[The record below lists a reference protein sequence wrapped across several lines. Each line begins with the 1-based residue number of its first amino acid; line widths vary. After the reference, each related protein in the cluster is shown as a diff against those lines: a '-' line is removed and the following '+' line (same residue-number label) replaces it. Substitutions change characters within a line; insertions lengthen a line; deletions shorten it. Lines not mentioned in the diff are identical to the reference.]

1 MNIASPTISIVVNTT
16 DRAKPLATLLQALEH
31 QSYPHFEVIAVVG
44 PTKDNTLDVLAPY
57 GQRVQVLRCHRA
69 NLSQSRNV
77 GLLAAHGDIVAYIDD
92 DAVPSYRWLEQL
104 ARLFTDE
111 ALAGTGGTVFMVHP
125 AKPVIQHRL
134 GIVSSLAEQTDIRS
148 SWLDPLV
155 PGGSGKQWAGRM
167 MGTNMAYRRRD
178 LLAVGGFDPF
188 FEWLYDDT
196 DIALRLVNAGK
207 IVHPVKEAVVYHVPA
222 SSRNRQARS
231 YNARW
236 WVQTKSVIYFVLKY
250 GPAAGESRREMALRC
265 LHYVHGHL
273 LWEQQLRQQGRITRR
288 QLWKMQREEIK
299 SAVVGAYHGLFTP
312 RKLLTESDFSMNES
326 ENAEIRPF
334 PNPQSSQQP
343 AIDPVSGRRP
353 AITLPDQPL
362 RLCLLSAAYP
372 PDQYEG
378 VGRLTNLMAQGLFE
392 IGHTVHVITRGQQE
406 TVSFYDGAYV
416 HKIPMPNRYGR
427 YRMFPK
433 LYHSLNHSHA
443 VHDKVRR
450 LILNDGIQIVDS
462 PLWQY
467 DGLVTA
473 VSGEIPV
480 AVRLV
485 TALRQ
490 IAALQEDVEADA
502 RLVGEMEQT
511 LLEKATYL
519 LPNTQATLDTARKV
533 YGIDPA
539 SERYRI
545 VPYGI
550 VPVDEDAVRPFTPD
564 TPPDTFTVLYLGRL
578 EKRKGI
584 QDLFAAI
591 PQVLAKQPNVRFII
605 AGADNS
611 HRDGFQQQTGLTYA
625 AHFQQEYGKFAS
637 QVTFLGQVSEET
649 LNQLYQSCDL
659 FVAPSL
665 YESFG
670 LIYLEAMNYGK
681 PVIGCRAG
689 GIPEVIDEGVTG
701 LLAEPEAPA
710 SLAEAILKLLQTPNR
725 LYEMG
730 LAGRQRLLETFTHVQ
745 MAHRFADAYRHVIAM
760 NKFLAT
766 EEKEKTS

>member
-1 MNIASPTISIVVNTT
+1 MNTAKPPTISIIVNTT
-16 DRAKPLATLLQALEH
+16 DRAKPLANLLHALEH
-31 QSYPHFEVIAVVG
+31 QSYPHFELIVVVG
-44 PTKDNTLDVLAPY
+44 PTKDETLDVLAPY
-57 GQRVQVLRCHRA
+57 GQRVQVLRCDQA
-69 NLSQSRNV
+69 NLSQSRNI
-77 GLLAAHGDIVAYIDD
+77 GLLAARGDIVAYIDD

-104 ARLFTDE
+104 ARLFGD
-111 ALAGTGGTVFMVHP
+111 ALLAGTGGMVYLVHP
-125 AKPVIQHRL
+125 ANSVVQHRL
-134 GIVSSLAEQTDIRS
+134 GTVSSLAEQTDTRN
-148 SWLDPLV
+148 SWLEQLV
-155 PGGSGKQWAGRM
+155 PPGHGKQWAGRM

-178 LLAVGGFDPF
+178 LLEVGGFDQF

-196 DIALRLVNAGK
+196 DIAMRLVNAGK
-207 IVHPVKEAVVYHVPA
+207 IIHPVKEAVVYHVPA

-231 YNARW
+231 FNARW
-236 WVQTKSVIYFVLKY
+236 WVQTKSVIYFALKY
-250 GPAAGESRREMALRC
+250 GPEAGESRREIALRC

-273 LWEQQLRQQGRITRR
+273 LWAQQLRQLGHLTTR
-288 QLWKMQREEIK
+288 QLWKMRREEIK
-299 SAVVGAYHGLFTP
+299 SAVIGVYHGLMTP
-312 RKLLTESDFSMNES
+312 RQTLSKSDLSMT
-326 ENAEIRPF
+326 NANATEIRPF
-334 PNPQSSQQP
+334 PTPASAQQP
-343 AIDPVSGRRP
+343 TVDPVSGRRP
-353 AITLPDQPL
+353 SITLPDEPL

-392 IGHTVHVITRGQQE
+392 IGHTVHVITRGPQD

-416 HKIPMPNRYGR
+416 HKIPSPDRYGR

-443 VHDKVRR
+443 VHEKVKR
-450 LILNDGIQIVDS
+450 LILNDGIQLVDS

-480 AVRLV
+480 VVRLV

-490 IAALQEDVEADA
+490 IAAMQDDVDADA

-519 LPNTQATLDTARKV
+519 LPNTQATMDTAQKV
-533 YGIDPA
+533 YGIQPDPN
-539 SERYRI
+539 RYRL

-550 VPVDEDAVRPFTPD
+550 VPVSDEAVRPFTPHN
-564 TPPDTFTVLYLGRL
+564 PPPTFTVLYLGRL

-591 PQVLAKQPNVRFII
+591 PQVLAKVANVQFII

-625 AHFQQEYGKFAS
+625 AYFQQQYAQFAS
-637 QVTFLGQVSEET
+637 HVSFLGQVSEEK
-649 LNQLYQSCDL
+649 LNQLYQTCDL

-689 GIPEVIDEGVTG
+689 GIPEVIDEGLTG
-701 LLAEPEAPA
+701 LLAEPEAPD
-710 SLAEAILKLLQTPNR
+710 SLAEAILNMLQNPSR
-725 LYEMG
+725 LREMG
-730 LAGRQRLLETFTHVQ
+730 LAGRQRLLDTFTHVQ
-745 MAHRFADAYRHVIAM
+745 MARRFADAYRHVIYK
-760 NKFLAT
+760 NY
-766 EEKEKTS
+766 

>member
-1 MNIASPTISIVVNTT
+1 MNTAKQPTISIVVNTT
-16 DRAKPLATLLQALEH
+16 DRAKPLANLLHALEH
-31 QSYPHFEVIAVVG
+31 QSYPHFELIVVVG
-44 PTKDNTLDVLAPY
+44 PTKDETLDVLAPY
-57 GQRVQVLRCHRA
+57 GRRVQVVRCPRA
-69 NLSQSRNV
+69 NLSQSRNL
-77 GLLAAHGDIVAYIDD
+77 GLLAARGDIVAYIDD

-104 ARLFTDE
+104 ARLFADE
-111 ALAGTGGTVFMVHP
+111 QLAGTGGMVYLVHP
-125 AKPVIQHRL
+125 ANPIVQHRL
-134 GIVSSLAEQTDIRS
+134 GAVSSLAEQTDIRN
-148 SWLDPLV
+148 SWLEQLV
-155 PGGSGKQWAGRM
+155 PPGAGKQWTGRM

-178 LLAVGGFDPF
+178 LLAVGGFDQF

-196 DIALRLVNAGK
+196 DIAMRLVNAGK

-236 WVQTKSVIYFVLKY
+236 WVQTKSVIYFALKY
-250 GPAAGESRREMALRC
+250 GPEAGESRRELALRS

-273 LWEQQLRQQGRITRR
+273 LWEQELRQLGHITTR
-288 QLWKMQREEIK
+288 QLWKMRREEIK
-299 SAVVGAYHGLFTP
+299 SAAVGAYHGLFKP
-312 RKLLTESDFSMNES
+312 RQTLSKSDLSMTNS
-326 ENAEIRPF
+326 NDAEIRPF
-334 PNPQSSQQP
+334 PTPTSSQQP
-343 AIDPVSGRRP
+343 IVDPVSGRRP
-353 AITLPDQPL
+353 SITLPDEPL

-392 IGHTVHVITRGQQE
+392 IGHTVHVITRGQQD

-416 HKIPMPNRYGR
+416 HKIPMPDRYGR

-433 LYHSLNHSHA
+433 LYYSLNHSHA

-462 PLWQY
+462 PLWQF

-473 VSGEIPV
+473 VSGDIPV
-480 AVRLV
+480 VVRLV

-490 IAALQEDVEADA
+490 IAAMQDDVDADA

-519 LPNTQATLDTARKV
+519 LPNTQATMDTALKV
-533 YGIDPA
+533 YGIQPDPA
-539 SERYRI
+539 RYRL

-550 VPVDEDAVRPFTPD
+550 VPVADEAVRPFTPD
-564 TPPDTFTVLYLGRL
+564 TPPPTFTVLYLGRL

-591 PQVLAKQPNVRFII
+591 PQVLAKVPNVQFII

-625 AHFQQEYGKFAS
+625 AYFQQQYGRFAS
-637 QVTFLGQVSEET
+637 QVSFLGQVSEEK
-649 LNQLYQSCDL
+649 LNELYQTCDL

-701 LLAEPEAPA
+701 LLAEPEAPD
-710 SLAEAILKLLQTPNR
+710 SLAEAILNMLQKPGLLR
-725 LYEMG
+725 EMG
-730 LAGRQRLLETFTHVQ
+730 LAGRQRLLDTFTHVQ
-745 MAHRFADAYRHVIAM
+745 MARRFADAYRHVIH
-760 NKFLAT
+760 K
-766 EEKEKTS
+766 K

>member
-1 MNIASPTISIVVNTT
+1 MNTAKPPTISIVVNTT
-16 DRAKPLATLLQALEH
+16 DRAKPLANLLHALEH
-31 QSYPHFEVIAVVG
+31 QSYPHFELIVVVG
-44 PTKDNTLDVLAPY
+44 PTKDETLNVLAPY
-57 GQRVQVLRCHRA
+57 DQRVQVLRCDQA
-69 NLSQSRNV
+69 NLSQSRNI
-77 GLLAAHGDIVAYIDD
+77 GLLAARGDIVAYIDD

-104 ARLFTDE
+104 AYLFRDE
-111 ALAGTGGTVFMVHP
+111 QLAGTGGMVYLVHP
-125 AKPVIQHRL
+125 ANPVIQHRL
-134 GIVSSLAEQTDIRS
+134 GTVSSLAEQTDTRS
-148 SWLDPLV
+148 SWLEQIV
-155 PGGSGKQWAGRM
+155 PPGHGKQWAGRM

-178 LLAVGGFDPF
+178 LLEVGGFDQF

-196 DIALRLVNAGK
+196 DIAMRLVNAGK
-207 IVHPVKEAVVYHVPA
+207 IIHPVKEAVVYHVPA

-236 WVQTKSVIYFVLKY
+236 WVQTKSVIYFALKY
-250 GPAAGESRREMALRC
+250 GPEAGESRRDLALRC

-273 LWEQQLRQQGRITRR
+273 LWEQQLRQLGHITTR
-288 QLWKMQREEIK
+288 QLWKMQREEVK
-299 SAVVGAYHGLFTP
+299 SAVVGAYHGLFRP
-312 RKLLTESDFSMNES
+312 RQTLSKSDLSMTNA
-326 ENAEIRPF
+326 NAAEIRPF
-334 PNPQSSQQP
+334 PTPTSAQQP
-343 AIDPVSGRRP
+343 TVDPVSGRRP
-353 AITLPDQPL
+353 SITLPDEPL

-392 IGHTVHVITRGQQE
+392 IGHTVHVITRGPQD

-416 HKIPMPNRYGR
+416 HKIPSADRYGR

-443 VHDKVRR
+443 VHEKVKR

-480 AVRLV
+480 VVRLV

-490 IAALQEDVEADA
+490 IAAMQDDVDADA

-519 LPNTQATLDTARKV
+519 LPNTQATMDTAQKV
-533 YGIDPA
+533 YGIQPDPN
-539 SERYRI
+539 RYRL

-550 VPVDEDAVRPFTPD
+550 VPVSDEAVRPFTSD
-564 TPPDTFTVLYLGRL
+564 TPPPNFTVLYLGRL

-591 PQVLAKQPNVRFII
+591 PQVLAKVANVQFII

-625 AHFQQEYGKFAS
+625 AYFQQQYAQFGS
-637 QVTFLGQVSEET
+637 HVSFLGQVSEEK
-649 LNQLYQSCDL
+649 LNQLYQTCDL

-689 GIPEVIDEGVTG
+689 GIPEVIDEGLTG
-701 LLAEPEAPA
+701 LLAEPEAPD
-710 SLAEAILKLLQTPNR
+710 SLAEAILKMLQNPELLR
-725 LYEMG
+725 EMG
-730 LAGRQRLLETFTHVQ
+730 LAGRQRLLDTFTHVQ
-745 MAHRFADAYRHVIAM
+745 MARRFADAYRHVIH
-760 NKFLAT
+760 K
-766 EEKEKTS
+766 K

>member
-1 MNIASPTISIVVNTT
+1 MNTAKPTISIVVNTT
-16 DRAKPLATLLQALEH
+16 DRAKPLATLLHALEH
-31 QSYPHFEVIAVVG
+31 QSYPHFEVIVVVG
-44 PTKDNTLDVLAPY
+44 PTKDETLKVLEPY
-57 GQRVQVLRCHRA
+57 GRRVQIRRCEQA
-69 NLSQSRNV
+69 NLSQSRNI
-77 GLLAAHGDIVAYIDD
+77 GLLAAQGDIVAYIDD

-104 ARLFTDE
+104 ARLFQDE
-111 ALAGTGGTVFMVHP
+111 TVAGSGGMVYMVHP
-125 AKPVIQHRL
+125 ANPVVQHRL
-134 GIVSSLAEQTDIRS
+134 GAVSSLAEQTDTRNA
-148 SWLDPLV
+148 WVEQLV
-155 PGGSGKQWAGRM
+155 PPGKGKQWAGRM

-178 LLAVGGFDPF
+178 LLEVGGFDQF

-196 DIALRLVNAGK
+196 DIAMRLVNAGK

-236 WVQTKSVIYFVLKY
+236 WVQTKSVIYFALKY
-250 GPAAGESRREMALRC
+250 GPEAGESRRDLAMRC

-273 LWEQQLRQQGRITRR
+273 LWEQQLRQLGRITNR

-299 SAVVGAYHGLFTP
+299 SAIVGAYHGLFTP
-312 RKLLTESDFSMNES
+312 RKTLSESDLSMTNA
-326 ENAEIRPF
+326 NDAEIRPF
-334 PNPQSSQQP
+334 PTQTSALQP
-343 AIDPVSGRRP
+343 MVDPVSGRRP
-353 AITLPDQPL
+353 NITLPDEPL

-392 IGHTVHVITRGQQE
+392 IGHTVHVITRGQRD

-416 HKIPMPNRYGR
+416 HKIPMAHRYGR

-433 LYHSLNHSHA
+433 LYHTLNHSHA
-443 VHDKVRR
+443 VHEKVKR
-450 LILNDGIQIVDS
+450 LILNDGIQLVDS

-473 VSGEIPV
+473 VSGNIPV
-480 AVRLV
+480 VVRLV

-490 IAALQEDVEADA
+490 IAALQDDVEADA

-519 LPNTQATLDTARKV
+519 LPNTQATMNTAQKV
-533 YGIDPA
+533 YGIPPDP
-539 SERYRI
+539 SRYRL

-550 VPVDEDAVRPFTPD
+550 VPVADELVRPFNPD
-564 TPPDTFTVLYLGRL
+564 TPPETLTVLFLGRL

-591 PQVLAKQPNVRFII
+591 PQVLTKMPNVQFII

-625 AHFQQEYGKFAS
+625 AYFQQNHAQFSS
-637 QVTFLGQVSEET
+637 QVSFLGQVSEEK
-649 LNQLYQSCDL
+649 LNQLYQTCDL

-689 GIPEVIDEGVTG
+689 GIPEVIDEGITG
-701 LLAEPEAPA
+701 LLAEPEAPD
-710 SLAEAILKLLQTPNR
+710 SLAEAILKMLQNPGQ
-725 LYEMG
+725 LHEMG
-730 LAGRQRLLETFTHVQ
+730 LAGRQRLLDTFTHVQ
-745 MAHRFADAYRHVIAM
+745 MARRFADAYRHVI
-760 NKFLAT
+760 NQQK
-766 EEKEKTS
+766 

>member
-1 MNIASPTISIVVNTT
+1 MNTANQPTISIVVNTT
-16 DRAKPLATLLQALEH
+16 DRAKPLANLLQALEH
-31 QSYPHFEVIAVVG
+31 QSYPHFELIVVVG
-44 PTKDNTLDVLAPY
+44 PTKDDTLAVLEPY
-57 GQRVQVLRCHRA
+57 GRRVQVLRCDQA
-69 NLSQSRNV
+69 NLSQSRNI

-104 ARLFTDE
+104 ARLFGDE
-111 ALAGTGGTVFMVHP
+111 QLAGTGGMVYLVHP
-125 AKPVIQHRL
+125 ANPVIQHRL
-134 GIVSSLAEQTDIRS
+134 GTVSSLAEQTDTRS
-148 SWLDPLV
+148 SWLEQLV
-155 PGGSGKQWAGRM
+155 PPGKGKQWAGRM

-178 LLAVGGFDPF
+178 LLAVGGFDHF

-196 DIALRLVNAGK
+196 DIAMRLVNAGK
-207 IVHPVKEAVVYHVPA
+207 IIHPVKEAVVYHVPA

-236 WVQTKSVIYFVLKY
+236 WVQTKSVIYFALKY
-250 GPAAGESRREMALRC
+250 GPEAGESRQELTLRC
-265 LHYVHGHL
+265 LQYVHGHL
-273 LWEQQLRQQGRITRR
+273 LWAQQLRQLGYLTTR
-288 QLWKMQREEIK
+288 QLWKMRREEIK
-299 SAVVGAYHGLFTP
+299 SAIIGAYHGLLTP
-312 RKLLTESDFSMNES
+312 RQTLSKSDLSMTKADD
-326 ENAEIRPF
+326 AEIRPF
-334 PNPQSSQQP
+334 PTPTSPQQP
-343 AIDPVSGRRP
+343 IVDPVSGRRP
-353 AITLPDQPL
+353 SITLPDEPL
-362 RLCLLSAAYP
+362 RLCLLSAAFP

-392 IGHTVHVITRGQQE
+392 IGHTVHVITRGQQD

-416 HKIPMPNRYGR
+416 HKIPSPDRYGR

-433 LYHSLNHSHA
+433 LYYSLNHSHA
-443 VHDKVRR
+443 VYDKVKR

-480 AVRLV
+480 VVRLV

-490 IAALQEDVEADA
+490 IAAMQDDVDADA

-519 LPNTQATLDTARKV
+519 LPNTQATMNTAQKV
-533 YGIDPA
+533 YGIQPDPA
-539 SERYRI
+539 RYRL

-550 VPVDEDAVRPFTPD
+550 VPVSDEAVRPFTPA
-564 TPPDTFTVLYLGRL
+564 TPPPTFTVLYLGRL

-591 PQVLAKQPNVRFII
+591 PQVLAKVANVRFII

-625 AHFQQEYGKFAS
+625 AYFQQQYAQFAS
-637 QVTFLGQVSEET
+637 HVSFLGQVSEEK
-649 LNQLYQSCDL
+649 LNELYQTCDL

-689 GIPEVIDEGVTG
+689 GIPEVINEGTTG
-701 LLAEPEAPA
+701 LLAEPEAPD
-710 SLAEAILKLLQTPNR
+710 SLAEAILKMLQNPGLLR
-725 LYEMG
+725 EMG
-730 LAGRQRLLETFTHVQ
+730 LAGRQRLLDTFTHVQ
-745 MAHRFADAYRHVIAM
+745 MARRFADAYRHVIH
-760 NKFLAT
+760 K
-766 EEKEKTS
+766 K